1 MPSGSPS
8 PAPIKSHA
16 KIKEGNNGRQKMKLE
31 ITLPSGATAKLKDPT
46 LLRVKDR
53 KKVMKAGDNE
63 TGDLAKAL
71 ALGDAIIAMLI
82 EEWSYDLIIPSV
94 KIESLDE
101 LEVTDYDALVDATQ
115 EAQKVLFP
123 SLNKTEGNE
132 TDPKAI
138 TENSKD

>member
-1 MPSGSPS
+1 MKND
-8 PAPIKSHA
+8 IK
-16 KIKEGNNGRQKMKLE
+16 
-31 ITLPSGATAKLKDPT
+31 LPSGATVKLKDPS

-71 ALGDAIIAMLI
+71 ALGDAIIAMLV
-82 EEWSYDLIIPSV
+82 EEWSFDLIIPSI

-101 LEVTDYDALVDATQ
+101 LEVNDYDALVEATTS
-115 EAQKVLFP
+115 AQKILFP
-123 SLNKTEGNE
+123 SLGKNE
-132 TDPKAI
+132 ANEADPKVI